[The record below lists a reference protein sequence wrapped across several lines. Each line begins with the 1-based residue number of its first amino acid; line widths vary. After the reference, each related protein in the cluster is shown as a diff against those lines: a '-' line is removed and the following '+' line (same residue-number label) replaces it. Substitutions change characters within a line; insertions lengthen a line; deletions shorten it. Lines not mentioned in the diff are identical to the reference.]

1 MTKIKHLS
9 DSYLILFL
17 VIVFTTCILII
28 ICVRYKN
35 VCGYFNRLSGT
46 IANFKTKTKLKETL
60 KRKRTNQKLVK
71 QQINN
76 KQEQKDDIKFE
87 IEGNI

>member
-1 MTKIKHLS
+1 M
-9 DSYLILFL
+9 
-17 VIVFTTCILII
+17 FTTCILVI

-35 VCGYFNRLSGT
+35 LCGHFDRLSGT
-46 IANFKTKTKLKETL
+46 IANFKSKTKLKETL
-60 KRKRTNQKLVK
+60 KRKGTNQKLVK

-76 KQEQKDDIKFE
+76 RQEQKDDIKLE